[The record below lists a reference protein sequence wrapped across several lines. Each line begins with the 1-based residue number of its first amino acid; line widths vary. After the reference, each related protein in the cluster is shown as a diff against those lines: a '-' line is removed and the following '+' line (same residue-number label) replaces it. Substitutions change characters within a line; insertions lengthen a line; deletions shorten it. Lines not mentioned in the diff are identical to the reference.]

1 LKIRA
6 LQSTSGQLTA
16 HPTEGGGTQDQ
27 RGSAIR
33 GLSGASLL
41 NSPGHGDAGFL
52 GQNDVGSMGFLPGA
66 KHGGEWLTD
75 GSQWQL
81 PSSEDGRW

>member
-66 KHGGEWLTD
+66 KHGGERLTD
-75 GSQWQL
+75 GSRWQL